1 MTCDRRKFLAGSTAM
16 AVTAAAPANAARV
29 DDIPIIDCHI
39 HLFDGTRPQGAPYK
53 GGRAFPGGVALPAM
67 YAKIARP
74 LGIVGVIAVDA
85 SPWLEDNLW
94 VLETIQPQPI
104 MVGSVGNLRPEKP
117 EFGEY
122 LERYARNPLY
132 RGIRYGNLWS
142 YDLVGQVDN
151 PVFIQGLKLMAQH
164 DLVLET
170 ANQNVALLQ
179 AAVKVNDKVP
189 ELRIVLDHLPALDPT
204 PETQGPYDAVL
215 KEIAQRKNIWTKLSE
230 IVHPVRTGP
239 RPAPGSEAPPPL
251 IERGLGPHRERL
263 DMLMGTFGEDRV
275 VFGSDWPNAVGVS
288 EVPDTVALVRE
299 YFSGKSRQA
308 AEKYFWKNSVAAY
321 KWVKRSPDQPSLS

>member
-1 MTCDRRKFLAGSTAM
+1 MDRRHFLVASTA
-16 AVTAAAPANAARV
+16 TALSAATPASATKV

-53 GGRAFPGGVALPAM
+53 GGRAFPGGVALPSM
-67 YAKIARP
+67 YAKIAKP
-74 LGIVGVIAVDA
+74 LGIVGVIEVDA

-94 VLETIQPQPI
+94 VLETIQPEPI
-104 MVGSVGNLRPEKP
+104 MVGTVGDLRPEKP

-122 LERYARNPLY
+122 LERFAKNPLY
-132 RGIRYGNLWS
+132 RGIRYGNLWG
-142 YDLVGQVDN
+142 YDMVREVDN
-151 PVFIQGLKLMAQH
+151 PAFIDGLKLLVQH

-179 AAVKVNDKVP
+179 AAVRVSDKVP

-204 PETQGPYDAVL
+204 PENQAAYDAVL
-215 KEIAQRKNIWTKLSE
+215 KEISQRRNIWTKLSE

-239 RPAPGSEAPPPL
+239 RPAPGTPAPPAL
-251 IERGLGPHRERL
+251 IERGLAPHRARL
-263 DMLMGTFGEDRV
+263 DMLMGIFGEDRV

>member
-1 MTCDRRKFLAGSTAM
+1 MDRRHFLAASTA
-16 AVTAAAPANAARV
+16 TALSAATPASAARV

-53 GGRAFPGGVALPAM
+53 GGRAFPGGVALPSM

-74 LGIVGVIAVDA
+74 LGIVGVIEVDA

-94 VLETIQPQPI
+94 VLETIQPEQI
-104 MVGSVGNLRPEKP
+104 MVGTVGNLRPEKP

-122 LERYARNPLY
+122 LERFAKNPLY
-132 RGIRYGNLWS
+132 RGIRYGNLWG
-142 YDLVGQVDN
+142 YDMVREVDN
-151 PVFIQGLKLMAQH
+151 PAFIDGLKLLAQH
-164 DLVLET
+164 DMVLET
-170 ANQNVALLQ
+170 ANQNVPLLE
-179 AAVKVNDKVP
+179 AAVRVSDKVP
-189 ELRIVLDHLPALDPT
+189 ELRIVLDHLPALDPA
-204 PETQGPYDAVL
+204 PENQAAYDAVL
-215 KEIAQRKNIWTKLSE
+215 KEISQRKNIWTKLSE

-239 RPAPGSEAPPPL
+239 RPAPGTPASPPL
-251 IERGLGPHRERL
+251 IEHGLAPHRARL
-263 DMLMGTFGEDRV
+263 DTLMGIFGEDRV

-288 EVPDTVALVRE
+288 EIPDTVALVRE

>member
-1 MTCDRRKFLAGSTAM
+1 MDRRHFLAASTA
-16 AVTAAAPANAARV
+16 TALSATTPASAARV

-53 GGRAFPGGVALPAM
+53 GGRAFPGGVALPSM
-67 YAKIARP
+67 YAKIAKP
-74 LGIVGVIAVDA
+74 LGIVGVIEVDA

-94 VLETIQPQPI
+94 VLETIQPEPI
-104 MVGSVGNLRPEKP
+104 MVGTVGNLRPEKP

-122 LERYARNPLY
+122 LERFAKNPLY
-132 RGIRYGNLWS
+132 RGIRYGNLWG
-142 YDLVGQVDN
+142 YDMVREVDN
-151 PVFIQGLKLMAQH
+151 PAFIDGLKLLAQH
-164 DLVLET
+164 DMVLET
-170 ANQNVALLQ
+170 ANQNVPLLE
-179 AAVKVNDKVP
+179 AAVRVNDKVP
-189 ELRIVLDHLPALDPT
+189 ELRIVLDHLPALDPA
-204 PETQGPYDAVL
+204 PENQAAYDAVL

-239 RPAPGSEAPPPL
+239 RPAPGTPAPPPL
-251 IERGLGPHRERL
+251 IEHGLAPHRARL
-263 DMLMGTFGEDRV
+263 DALMGYFGEDRV

-321 KWVKRSPDQPSLS
+321 KWVKRSPDQPSQS

>member
-1 MTCDRRKFLAGSTAM
+1 MDRRHFLAASTA
-16 AVTAAAPANAARV
+16 TALSAGAPASAASV

-53 GGRAFPGGVALPAM
+53 GGRAFPGGVALPSM

-74 LGIVGVIAVDA
+74 LGIVGVIEVDA

-94 VLETIQPQPI
+94 VLETIQPEPI
-104 MVGSVGNLRPEKP
+104 MVGTVGNLRPEKP

-122 LERYARNPLY
+122 LERFAKNPLY
-132 RGIRYGNLWS
+132 RGIRYGNLWG
-142 YDLVGQVDN
+142 YDMVREVDN
-151 PVFIQGLKLMAQH
+151 PAFIDGLKLLAQH
-164 DLVLET
+164 DMVLET
-170 ANQNVALLQ
+170 ANQNVPLLE
-179 AAVKVNDKVP
+179 AAVRVNDKVP
-189 ELRIVLDHLPALDPT
+189 ELRIVLDHLPALDPA
-204 PETQGPYDAVL
+204 PENQAAYDAVL
-215 KEIAQRKNIWTKLSE
+215 KEISQRKNIWTKLSE

-239 RPAPGSEAPPPL
+239 RPAPGTPPTPPL
-251 IERGLGPHRERL
+251 IEHGLAPHRARL
-263 DMLMGTFGEDRV
+263 DTLMGIFGEDRV